1 MGKKMATYSLS
12 EIHQC
17 LESSC
22 FVYHNCTHALLCAV
36 FEFFPEH
43 YYMSAKTRCVN
54 TIQWP
59 AGRRVF
65 LAVLLIFVCS
75 GCDFEARQARKELK
89 HKTPAVRAAAISKL
103 SQREGASAIKEIGP
117 LINDRSPGVRLAVVK
132 ALRRIKSKKGLRYL
146 QIAVRDPDPEIRL
159 SAIRGLG
166 ELKDERAIP
175 VLLSRFK
182 DQNMVVRR
190 AVRYALIDIG
200 VDRGQQV
207 EMLAQRAKNR
217 WISLLAS
224 NRATATRV
232 EAIRAL
238 SLSGKEEVISKLL
251 PLLGDSDIDV
261 VEAAALGLGR
271 LGGDKIREAFEAGL
285 KDPSPRVR
293 NAVQRGIVE
302 FTRNHPA
309 DKWTL
314 KLLSSEHDKIREA
327 AITQLINYFGIET
340 EIELNKASSH
350 KKTGAL
356 DKTGAHAAL
365 TKPTKSPSPRQNSFR
380 ETIKQKHTSKI
391 CSLFGD
397 PLPETAFKAGLLAKH
412 LGLSCFHESTGGSG
426 EAGIDNKTES
436 QNRFRRLW
444 LRALVEERLDDK
456 QREELAAW
464 CKENSLKEL
473 QARLFAKLNSPK
485 INEAIKKRA
494 ETLYEEYLY
503 ASKRWLTEK
512 EWRSLE
518 KDTRAREPGPK
529 MQAPADPKAERM
541 KELLSVFPARPKDEI
556 ILLPSHVPPQGVERV
571 LRYLGFFP
579 HLKGFLAKIAH
590 EGPTELLACAL
601 EGLSKQTWEEPP
613 SQEIVAAV
621 KRAVTGPEETRKA
634 GAKVLGAMGKY
645 GISVLIQLLEKDPS
659 EEVRAAAAAGLART
673 GLNSARKPLR
683 KSAEE
688 KLSLYTIIA
697 LQKLED
703 PLAVPIFLKQL
714 KGNPPRAL
722 LEERAALIRAIG
734 VLGSPQK
741 ETVSTLIEELD
752 HPVWVIR
759 ASAADSLG
767 LLKAVDAKPHLQAR
781 LKDFYAPVRRACRQ
795 ALDRLKESSH

>member
-1 MGKKMATYSLS
+1 
-12 EIHQC
+12 
-17 LESSC
+17 
-22 FVYHNCTHALLCAV
+22 
-36 FEFFPEH
+36 
-43 YYMSAKTRCVN
+43 MSAKTRCAN
-54 TIQWP
+54 KMQWS

-65 LAVLLIFVCS
+65 LAVLLFYILP

-89 HKTPAVRAAAISKL
+89 HKTPAVRAAAIDKL
-103 SQREGASAIKEIGP
+103 SQRKGASAIEEIGP

-166 ELKDERAIP
+166 ELKDDRAIP

-182 DQNMVVRR
+182 DQNMVIRR

-200 VDRGQQV
+200 VDRSQQV

-238 SLSGKEEVISKLL
+238 SLSGKEEVVSKLL

-261 VEAAALGLGR
+261 VEAAAVGLGR
-271 LGGDKIREAFEAGL
+271 LGGNKVREAFEAGL
-285 KDPSPRVR
+285 NDPSPRVR

-302 FTRNHPA
+302 LTRNHPA

-314 KLLSSEHDKIREA
+314 KLLDSEHDKIRAA
-327 AITQLINYFGIET
+327 AIAQLLNHFGIDT
-340 EIELNKASSH
+340 EIDKNKASSN
-350 KKTGAL
+350 KKTS
-356 DKTGAHAAL
+356 THAAL
-365 TKPTKSPSPRQNSFR
+365 GKSTKSPSPKQSSLR
-380 ETIKQKHTSKI
+380 ETIKQKQTSKI
-391 CSLFGD
+391 CNLFDD
-397 PLPETAFKAGLLAKH
+397 PLAETAFKAGLLVKN
-412 LGLSCFHESTGGSG
+412 LGLSCFHESTGDSG
-426 EAGIDNKTES
+426 HAGLENKNETK
-436 QNRFRRLW
+436 NRFRQLW
-444 LRALVEERLDDK
+444 LRALVEEKLDDK
-456 QREELAAW
+456 QREELATW
-464 CKENSLKEL
+464 CKENSLKER

-485 INEAIKKRA
+485 INQAIKKRA
-494 ETLYEEYLY
+494 ETLYKEYLY
-503 ASKRWLTEK
+503 ASERWLTEK
-512 EWRSLE
+512 QWELLE

-529 MQAPADPKAERM
+529 IQAPADPKAERM
-541 KELLSVFPARPKDEI
+541 KDLLSGFPARPKDEI
-556 ILLPSHVPPQGVERV
+556 ILLPSLVPPQKVEKV

-579 HLKGFLAKIAH
+579 HLKGFLSKIAH
-590 EGPTELLACAL
+590 EGPTELLASAL
-601 EGLSKQTWEEPP
+601 EGLSKQSWEEPP

-621 KRAVTGPEETRKA
+621 KKAVTGPEETRKA

-683 KSAEE
+683 KSAEK
-688 KLSLYTIIA
+688 KLSLYTIRA

-703 PLAVPIFLKQL
+703 PLAVPIFLKHL
-714 KGNPPRAL
+714 KGNPPRTL
-722 LEERAALIRAIG
+722 LEERASLIRALG
-734 VLGSPQK
+734 VLSSPEK

-752 HPVWVIR
+752 HPVWIIR

-767 LLKAVDAKPHLQAR
+767 LLKAVNAKPHLQAR

-795 ALDRLKESSH
+795 ALQRLK